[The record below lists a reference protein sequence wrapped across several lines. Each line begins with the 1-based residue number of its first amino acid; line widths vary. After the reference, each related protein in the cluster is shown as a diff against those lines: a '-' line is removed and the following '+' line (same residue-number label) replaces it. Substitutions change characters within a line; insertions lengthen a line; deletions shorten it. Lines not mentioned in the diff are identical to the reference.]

1 MLKSAAKMQGY
12 KLLANDGDI
21 GKVNTFLFNDE
32 SWEIMY
38 LVADTGNWLIDRL
51 VLVSPVALRQL
62 KEDEDKIPVN
72 LTKEQIENSPPI
84 SEHEPVS
91 RQYEQQL
98 FGYYRWPVYWNA
110 GAGYYPFAAGYPDT
124 APPMAA
130 NIADRMKEEPV
141 SKGDLHLRSTREVKG
156 YNIQAA
162 DGEIGH
168 VEDFIID
175 DATWE
180 IRYIIVDTKN
190 WLPGK
195 KVILSPKWINKIEW
209 PESKV
214 HINFTKEKIENS
226 PEYKSEEDINRNYE
240 VKLFDHYDRKG
251 YW

>member
-1 MLKSAAKMQGY
+1 MLKSADKMEGF
-12 KLLANDGDI
+12 KLNANDGEI

-38 LVADTGNWLIDRL
+38 LVADTGNWLIDKL
-51 VLVSPVALRQL
+51 VLISPVAMRQL
-62 KEDEDKIPVN
+62 SEDEKSIPVN

-124 APPMAA
+124 APPMVQE
-130 NIADRMKEEPV
+130 IADRQKNKPQTE
-141 SKGDLHLRSTREVKG
+141 GDSHLRSTREVKG

-168 VEDFIID
+168 VDDFIID
-175 DATWE
+175 DHTWE

-195 KVILSPKWINKIEW
+195 KVILSPRWINKIEW
-209 PESKV
+209 PQSKV
-214 HINFTKEKIENS
+214 YVNFAKEKIENS
-226 PEYKSEEDINRNYE
+226 PEYKSEADINRAYE
-240 VKLFDHYDRKG
+240 ERLFDHYDRKG

>member
-1 MLKSAAKMQGY
+1 MLKSADKMQGY
-12 KLLANDGDI
+12 KLLANDGEI
-21 GKVNTFLFNDE
+21 GKVNSFLFNDE
-32 SWEIMY
+32 NWEIMY

-51 VLVSPVALRQL
+51 VLVSPVALRRL
-62 KEDEDKIPVN
+62 TEGEDHIPVN

-124 APPMAA
+124 APPIVQD
-130 NIADRMKEEPV
+130 IADRKKEEPV
-141 SKGDLHLRSTREVKG
+141 SEEDSHLRSTREVKG
-156 YNIQAA
+156 YYIQAA

-168 VEDFIID
+168 VDDFIID
-175 DATWE
+175 DTTWE
-180 IRYIIVDTKN
+180 IRYIIIDTKN

-195 KVILSPKWINKIEW
+195 KVILSPRWINKIEW

-214 HINFTKEKIENS
+214 YVNFTKDKIKNS

-240 VKLFDHYDRKG
+240 EKLFGHYERKG